1 MAKRRH
7 ARARKKQQ
15 KLDSRRRLKK
25 KRKRNPT
32 MVAKAITPKLADKVD
47 DAYDL
52 IGAGQFAEAEQLLD
66 RLEKQY
72 HRYQA
77 ITEAQLYLYQTSENH
92 ECCCQTAKRLA
103 NLTPR
108 DPDARLMYAQESMFC
123 GRIGIALTNYQLF
136 LQHWPDHA
144 NSQKS
149 KNAIELIE
157 PECEANIQG
166 MGFGDAGLE
175 LLIMHEEVLKLF
187 MAKIHWEATQCATPW
202 VQEFVETGT
211 EALKRGDFTLAEKS
225 FNRVLDKEPD
235 NCSAAYNLCVV
246 WLERDGK
253 SGRRR
258 AQARMEEIH
267 EQFPDYLFAPI
278 SLAQFAAMDGDL
290 TRASDLLEPILDA
303 KTLHVTEAIALFTA
317 QVQIA
322 IRRHEFD
329 SAEQSLALLV
339 QIAGEDDPKVATL
352 RRRIDAASGR
362 RGLSRLLS
370 WV

>member
-1 MAKRRH
+1 MAKGRQ
-7 ARARKKQQ
+7 ARERKKQQ

-25 KRKRNPT
+25 TRKRNPT
-32 MVAKAITPKLADKVD
+32 LVAKQITPKLADKVD

-52 IGAGQFAEAEQLLD
+52 IRIRKFAEAEQLLD
-66 RLEKQY
+66 RLDKQY
-72 HRYQA
+72 DRY
-77 ITEAQLYLYQTSENH
+77 
-92 ECCCQTAKRLA
+92 
-103 NLTPR
+103 PG
-108 DPDARLMYAQESMFC
+108 PDAMRHEALNIL
-123 GRIGIALTNYQLF
+123 GR
-136 LQHWPDHA
+136 
-144 NSQKS
+144 
-149 KNAIELIE
+149 
-157 PECEANIQG
+157 EARVDSGPHRFYSRGKWTEI
-166 MGFGDAGLE
+166 
-175 LLIMHEEVLKLF
+175 KLF

-352 RRRIDAASGR
+352 RRHIDTASGR